1 MTEKNPFSAF
11 LSNPEFSNFFKELQ
25 GSPADF
31 KTLLETQRR
40 NVQAMTEAQ
49 QIAIEN
55 FRNLVERQ
63 SEIISQTIA
72 DNSTLA
78 KGFISEGTPEE
89 KMAKNA
95 KLFKTA
101 YERSIKNLRE
111 LSAMTQKAN
120 EEASNIINKRVSAS
134 MNEIQ
139 SSLEKTDKKDAA

>member
-89 KMAKNA
+89 KWPRMPS
-95 KLFKTA
+95 F
-101 YERSIKNLRE
+101 LRP
-111 LSAMTQKAN
+111 LMSAASRTCAN
-120 EEASNIINKRVSAS
+120 
-134 MNEIQ
+134 
-139 SSLEKTDKKDAA
+139 